1 MRLAKFA
8 TLIPLCFVAN
18 HVYAG
23 CELSSS
29 SNYSVALTVNNSCS
43 TVNADTAESFFKLL
57 DSSNLSK
64 QGLGYNDNSRVRF
77 NSNFNGVTLT
87 LGFAANST
95 TLTFAVPEL
104 GINQSFTDTTRDKSV
119 DALEDYLKKNDLI
132 GKIMKLQAA
141 STPKSPITG
150 PGGLL
155 PSSIE
160 LDFAQQFDAGSQIV
174 SSTGSSKS
182 TSSDNADNKWALAI
196 NASRTQLKDRGTVDT
211 ATLPLSY
218 SFNMDFNPRH
228 QLSISMPLT
237 QVTTNGAKSYHAGL
251 GLAYRLPVTDRW
263 SLAPSIRYGIVGSA
277 DLASVA
283 AMRGTS
289 LTSVYVLPIQ
299 LKDMQLSIGNMVG
312 QYATM
317 KFKTDEYS
325 FDPDIRNT
333 VYRNGLMLSQ
343 PVQIGGHKAAVE
355 YSLIDTRYTGTQIY
369 VKSTQEVGITIGTR
383 REAGDTADSYY
394 RAGVSYFSGKD
405 SNGFKMNVGYWF

>member
-1 MRLAKFA
+1 MRLAKLAAFV
-8 TLIPLCFVAN
+8 PLCFVAS
-18 HVYAG
+18 HAHAA
-23 CELSSS
+23 CQLDSK
-29 SNYSVALTVNNSCS
+29 SNFSVALSINNSCN

-64 QGLGYNDNSRVRF
+64 QGLGYNDNAAASF
-77 NSNFNGVTLT
+77 NSNFNGISLK

-95 TLTFAVPEL
+95 TLTFSVPEL
-104 GINQSFTDTTRDKSV
+104 GVSQSFTDITRDKSV
-119 DALEDYLKKNDLI
+119 DALEDFLKKNDLI

-141 STPKSPITG
+141 NTPKSPITG

-174 SSTGSSKS
+174 SGNGKNTN
-182 TSSDNADNKWALAI
+182 SDNADNKWAMAI
-196 NASRTQLKDRGTVDT
+196 NASHTQLKDRGTVDT

-237 QVTTNGAKSYHAGL
+237 QVTTNGAKSYHVGL
-251 GLAYRLPVTDRW
+251 GLAYRFPITDRW
-263 SLAPSIRYGIVGSA
+263 SLAPAVRYGVVGSA

-289 LTSVYVLPIQ
+289 LTSVYVLP
-299 LKDMQLSIGNMVG
+299 LTLGDMQLSIGNMVG

-317 KFKTDEYS
+317 KFKTDDYS

-343 PVQIGGHKAAVE
+343 PVQLGGHKAAVE

-383 REAGDTADSYY
+383 REAGNTADNYY
-394 RAGVSYFSGKD
+394 RAGISYFRGKD
-405 SNGFKMNVGYWF
+405 SNGYKMNIGYWF